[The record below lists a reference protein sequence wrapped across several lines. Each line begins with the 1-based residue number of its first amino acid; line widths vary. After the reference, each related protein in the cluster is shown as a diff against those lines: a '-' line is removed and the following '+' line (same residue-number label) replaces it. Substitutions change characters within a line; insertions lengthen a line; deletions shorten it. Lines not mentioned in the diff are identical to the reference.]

1 MPIKPIAAP
10 RLYQRIAEE
19 IGHLIDAGTFAV
31 GARLPA
37 ERELASQ
44 LQVSRSSLREA
55 LSALELQGR
64 VEIRVGSGVYV
75 SARRRRARTQPP
87 SSSASPFEISRARR
101 LIEGEAAA
109 LAARHATP
117 AQIKAIRKAF
127 TRLAADLRA
136 RKAMSPA
143 DREFHLCIAQ
153 ASGNAAL
160 AQVIAQLWDQRS
172 GPLDTRMDELFV
184 FPDDKRDKIGEY
196 REVLDAIVRR
206 DPAGAKRAMRGH
218 LESVARQWMASLS
231 GRA

>member
-10 RLYQRIAEE
+10 RLYERIAEE
-19 IGHLIDAGTFAV
+19 IGRLIDAGTFV
-31 GARLPA
+31 GGARLPA

-44 LQVSRSSLREA
+44 LRVSRSSLREA

-75 SARRRRARTQPP
+75 SARRRRTKTQEP

-117 AQIKAIRKAF
+117 AQIKAMQRAF
-127 TRLAADLRA
+127 KRLVADLRA

-143 DREFHLCIAQ
+143 DRGFHLSIAE
-153 ASGNAAL
+153 ASGNAAI
-160 AQVIAQLWDQRS
+160 AKVIAQLWDERS

-184 FPDDKRDKIGEY
+184 FPDDKRDKVGEH
-196 REVLDAIVRR
+196 RAVLEAIRKHDA
-206 DPAGAKRAMRGH
+206 AGAKRAMRRH
-218 LESVARQWMASLS
+218 LDSVARQWMAKLS
-231 GRA
+231 AER

>member
-1 MPIKPIAAP
+1 MPIKPITAP

-19 IGHLIDAGTFAV
+19 IERLMDGGTFKA
-31 GARLPA
+31 GERLPA
-37 ERELASQ
+37 ERALASQ

-75 SARRRRARTQPP
+75 SARRRLARPQPP

-117 AQIKAIRKAF
+117 AQIKALQKAF

-143 DREFHLCIAQ
+143 DRQFHLCVAQ

-160 AQVIAQLWDQRS
+160 VKVIEQLWNERS

-184 FPDDKRDKIGEY
+184 FPDDKRDKIGEH
-196 REVLDAIVRR
+196 RAVLDAIVGR

-231 GRA
+231 RRG